1 MEEEYAEVP
10 GSQNTVDQEVN
21 NENKVMKTGIMSKK
35 VRTTQLMMQCRQQ
48 GREEYGVSMLKE
60 STGP

>member
-35 VRTTQLMMQCRQQ
+35 ARTTQRCRQQ
-48 GREEYGVSMLKE
+48 GREEYGVSVLKE
-60 STGP
+60 SRGP